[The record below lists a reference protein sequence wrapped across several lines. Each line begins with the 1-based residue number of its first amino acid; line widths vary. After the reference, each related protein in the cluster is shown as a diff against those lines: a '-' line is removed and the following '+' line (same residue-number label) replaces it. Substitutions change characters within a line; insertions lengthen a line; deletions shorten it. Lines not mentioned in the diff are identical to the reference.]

1 MVSLPSSSAAAPPL
15 KNWTWERSNI
25 LAVVASVVMCWGLLQ
40 AVLYCDTSY
49 RATFGTNR
57 CTLIGLF
64 VSTFYGDVHDMITSL
79 WKAAPTGSM
88 AGEVVATEW
97 TQCLFVP
104 FIVGWMVYWLWP
116 RLREMPVRGSSHGF
130 VLLGVGLGFYL
141 LGYLAENY
149 YIGIM
154 AMQLVYA
161 GLIVLFLG
169 WGFMRTLFFPWAF
182 LLFMWPYGFF
192 EDVAF
197 ELRLI
202 MSSLSHHT
210 LSLMG
215 VANNLN
221 GTAIVSPPG
230 QNPPFAIDIADPCSG
245 IHGLFALV
253 MMAALAA
260 FFLYRRPWQ
269 RAVIVLASLPLVILG
284 NLVRIVMLTLAT
296 IHFGEKFALG
306 VNDHPSWFHEGAGYV
321 VYLVNFSALLGLGW
335 LLSRFW
341 PDKPANRPALASD
354 SSAGTKERA

>member
-1 MVSLPSSSAAAPPL
+1 MVSLPSSSAAKPL
-15 KNWTWERSNI
+15 KNWAWDRNNI
-25 LAVVASVVMCWGLLQ
+25 LAVIAATVMCWGLLD

-57 CTLIGLF
+57 CTLVGLF
-64 VSTFYGDVHDMITSL
+64 ISTFYGDIHDMIASIGH
-79 WKAAPTGSM
+79 AAPASSL
-88 AGEVVATEW
+88 AGETVATEW

-104 FIVGWMVYWLWP
+104 FIVAWMVYWLWP
-116 RLREMPVRGSSHGF
+116 RLRELPVRGSSQGF
-130 VLLGVGLGFYL
+130 AVLGAGLAFYL
-141 LGYLAENY
+141 LGFLAENY
-149 YIGIM
+149 YIGVVS
-154 AMQLVYA
+154 MQLVYA

-169 WGFMRTLFFPWAF
+169 WNFMRALYFPWAF

-197 ELRLI
+197 QLRLI
-202 MSSLSHHT
+202 MSSLSHHV

-221 GTAIVSPPG
+221 GTAIISPPG
-230 QNPPFAIDIADPCSG
+230 HAPAFAIDIADPCSG

-260 FFLYRRPWQ
+260 FFLYRRTWQ

-335 LLSRFW
+335 VLTKVW
-341 PDKPANRPALASD
+341 PDHPKQPTATAL
-354 SSAGTKERA
+354 ERNPRA